1 MNLNNSTASKHNTIL
16 ADIGLLIVAVCWG
29 GGFVACKFSLE
40 HMSPMCTMA
49 YRYLLA
55 AVFLAFLCIKKLPM
69 LKNKRLLLWGTICGV
84 NMFVGNSLQAVG
96 LLYTTAGKQSFIVSL
111 YILLV
116 PIMTWMVYKKRPT
129 NNILV
134 AAAIGFAGIALI
146 TLTDSLTIGIG
157 DILTFGLTLTFS
169 AQIVFTAAVIKD
181 IDAMMFTLIQLFVSG
196 ILALLYSVI
205 SGDIMS
211 PSAVAG
217 LPVSAL
223 IGLLYVALPNSAIA
237 FALQNFCL
245 KYAPANHAS
254 VILSMETVFGTIA
267 AVCIAGEIFSTRMIA
282 GCILMFIAI
291 GTAELPNLKKSQK
304 EPDTSKPI

>member
-1 MNLNNSTASKHNTIL
+1 MTLNNNTTSKHNTIL
-16 ADIGLLIVAVCWG
+16 ADLGLLIVAVCWG
-29 GGFVACKFSLE
+29 GGFVACKFPLE
-40 HMSPMCTMA
+40 HMTPMCTMA
-49 YRYLLA
+49 YRYLA
-55 AVFLAFLCIKKLPM
+55 GTVFLALLCIKKLPL
-69 LKNKRLLLWGTICGV
+69 LKNKRLLLWGSICGI
-84 NMFVGNSLQAVG
+84 NMFVGNSLQTIG

-116 PIMTWMVYKKRPT
+116 PIMTWIVYKKRPS

-134 AAAIGFAGIALI
+134 AAVIGFAGITLI

-181 IDAMMFTLIQLFVSG
+181 IDAVMFTLVQIFVSG
-196 ILALLYSVI
+196 ILALLFSCF
-205 SGDIMS
+205 SGSMMS
-211 PSAVAG
+211 PSDVIS
-217 LPVSAL
+217 LPVPAL

-267 AVCIAGEIFSTRMIA
+267 AVCIAGEVFSIRMIA

-291 GTAELPNLKKSQK
+291 GTAELPNLKKSQPP
-304 EPDTSKPI
+304 EISNPV

>member
-1 MNLNNSTASKHNTIL
+1 MTLNNTTNSKHNTIL
-16 ADIGLLIVAVCWG
+16 ADLGLLIVAVCWG
-29 GGFVACKFSLE
+29 GGFVACKFPLE
-40 HMSPMCTMA
+40 HMTPMSTMA
-49 YRYLLA
+49 YRYLTA
-55 AVFLAFLCIKKLPM
+55 AAFLALLCIKKLPL
-69 LKNKRLLLWGTICGV
+69 LKNKRLLLWGSICGI
-84 NMFVGNSLQAVG
+84 NMFAGNSLQTIG

-116 PIMTWMVYKKRPT
+116 PIMTWIVYKKKPS
-129 NNILV
+129 NNILI
-134 AAAIGFAGIALI
+134 AAVIGFAGIALI
-146 TLTDSLTIGIG
+146 TLTDNLTIGIG

-181 IDAMMFTLIQLFVSG
+181 IDAVMFTLVQTFVSG
-196 ILALLYSVI
+196 LLALLCSCL
-205 SGDIMS
+205 SGNIIS
-211 PSAVAG
+211 PSDIIS
-217 LPVSAL
+217 LPVPAL

-267 AVCIAGEIFSTRMIA
+267 AVCIAGEVFSIRMIA

-291 GTAELPNLKKSQK
+291 GTAELPNLKKTQPS
-304 EPDTSKPI
+304 EISNPV

>member
-1 MNLNNSTASKHNTIL
+1 MTLNNTTNSKHNTIL
-16 ADIGLLIVAVCWG
+16 ADLGLLIVAVCWG
-29 GGFVACKFSLE
+29 GGFVACKFPLE
-40 HMSPMCTMA
+40 HMAPMCTMA
-49 YRYLLA
+49 YRYLTA
-55 AVFLAFLCIKKLPM
+55 AAFLALLCIKKLPL
-69 LKNKRLLLWGTICGV
+69 LKNKRLLLWGSICGI
-84 NMFVGNSLQAVG
+84 NMFVGNSLQTIG

-116 PIMTWMVYKKRPT
+116 PIMTWIVYKKRPS
-129 NNILV
+129 NNILI
-134 AAAIGFAGIALI
+134 AAVIGFAGIALI
-146 TLTDSLTIGIG
+146 TLTDNLTIGIG

-181 IDAMMFTLIQLFVSG
+181 IDAVMFTLVQTFVSG
-196 ILALLYSVI
+196 LLALLCSCL
-205 SGDIMS
+205 SGNIIS
-211 PSAVAG
+211 PSG
-217 LPVSAL
+217 IISLPVPAL

-267 AVCIAGEIFSTRMIA
+267 AVCIAGEVFSIRMIA

-291 GTAELPNLKKSQK
+291 GTAELPNLKKPQPS
-304 EPDTSKPI
+304 EISNTV